1 MLTFAPAPVSALLHA
16 VAVVKAGVFTIIKLT
31 VYIFGLE
38 TISNTASGDWLI
50 YVSGVTILIAAI
62 IALKQDNL
70 KLRLAYS
77 TIGQLAYIVLAAALA
92 NSHAIAAGTIHI
104 AAHAFG
110 KITLFFCAGAIYTA
124 SGRTRISELY

>member
-1 MLTFAPAPVSALLHA
+1 MR
-16 VAVVKAGVFTIIKLT
+16 
-31 VYIFGLE
+31 
-38 TISNTASGDWLI
+38 
-50 YVSGVTILIAAI
+50 
-62 IALKQDNL
+62 QDNL

-92 NSHAIAAGTIHI
+92 NSHALAAGTVHI

-124 SGRTRISELY
+124 TGRTKVSELSDDQLENYLSKIPDKILYAYNVYQIEGEGRKLFQSIKGDEDTIMGLPIKKIKEYISSL